1 MSKKGKDNLISL
13 ADRSTEEQREIAR
26 AGGKASGKARREKA
40 DLRKMMA
47 VALDEKIPGKD
58 MTHAQRLI
66 ASALNIAE
74 NPKNGAAA
82 IRAFETILRMIGQ
95 GEPEQRQ
102 DALDILRAILA
113 ANRDNA
119 RIQAQQEAE

>member
-1 MSKKGKDNLISL
+1 MNNKNLEKGIATQFKSG
-13 ADRSTEEQREIAR
+13 EEAATNGRK
-26 AGGKASGKARREKA
+26 GGKASGKARREKA

-47 VALDEKIPGKD
+47 VALVEKIPGKD

-119 RIQAQQEAE
+119 RIQAEQETE